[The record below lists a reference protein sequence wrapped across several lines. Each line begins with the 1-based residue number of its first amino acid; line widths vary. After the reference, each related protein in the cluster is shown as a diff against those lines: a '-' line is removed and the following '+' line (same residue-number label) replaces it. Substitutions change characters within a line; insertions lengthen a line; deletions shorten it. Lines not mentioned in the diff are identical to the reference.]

1 MRMQKKLKVA
11 LIGYGKMG
19 KAVEQMLRSRQHAIT
34 AIIDH
39 EDEWAGKREKLAES
53 DVAIEFTMPE
63 AAPDNIMRCFEL
75 DVPVVTGSTG
85 WLDKMPAIVNYC
97 KEHNR
102 TLFHASNF
110 SIGVNIFF
118 ELNTRLA
125 GMLAEAT
132 GYKPSITET
141 HHTQKLDAPSGTAIT
156 LAKEIISRRDN
167 LGKWGNADEQLPED
181 VLPIKSHRIENVT
194 GTHAVTYDSMIDC
207 IEIKHTAHNRSGF
220 AEGAVLAAEWVH
232 DKQGV
237 FGMKDL
243 LNI

>member
-1 MRMQKKLKVA
+1 MHMQEKLKVA

-19 KAVEQMLRSRQHAIT
+19 KAVERMLRSRQHDIT
-34 AIIDH
+34 TIIDH
-39 EDEWAGKREKLAES
+39 EDEWAGQREKLAAS
-53 DVAIEFTMPE
+53 DAAIEFTTPE

-75 DVPVVTGSTG
+75 DVPIVTGTTG
-85 WLDKMPAIVNYC
+85 WLNKMPDVMNC
-97 KEHNR
+97 CHEHKR
-102 TLFHASNF
+102 TLFYASNF

-118 ELNTRLA
+118 ELNAQLA
-125 GMLAEAT
+125 GMLAQAK
-132 GYKPSITET
+132 GYKPAITET

-156 LAKEIISRRDN
+156 LAKDIICRRDN
-167 LGKWGNADEQLPED
+167 LSKWGNADEQLPED
-181 VLPIKSHRIENVT
+181 TLPVQSHRIKNIT
-194 GTHAVTYDSMIDC
+194 GTHVVTYDSMIDS

-232 DKQGV
+232 DKRGV

>member
-1 MRMQKKLKVA
+1 MQEKLKVA

-19 KAVEQMLRSRQHAIT
+19 KAVESMLRSRQHGIT

-39 EDEWAGKREKLAES
+39 EDDWAGQSDKLAES
-53 DVAIEFTMPE
+53 DIAIEFTTPE

-75 DVPVVTGSTG
+75 DVPIVTGTTG
-85 WLDKMPAIVNYC
+85 WLDKMPSIVNYC
-97 KEHNR
+97 KEHKR
-102 TLFHASNF
+102 ALFYASNF

-118 ELNTRLA
+118 DLNAKLA
-125 GMLAEAT
+125 GVLAEAK
-132 GYKPSITET
+132 GYKPAITET

-156 LAKEIISRRDN
+156 LAKDIISRRNN
-167 LGKWGNADEQLPED
+167 LSKWGNADEQLPED
-181 VLPIKSHRIENVT
+181 ILPITSQRIENIT
-194 GTHAVTYDSMIDC
+194 GTHVVTYDSFIDS